1 MSFYDRALDLYYRI
15 RYSGYSV
22 PLDYQ
27 QQIIELKQLE
37 QQQYNIP
44 SLTQPAVRPIG
55 ERYLTYDI
63 DTLKQPELPRIDS
76 LESIVDRYIPRHI
89 NELEQ
94 ARNKLSDNYI
104 QTVKIQTFNQDP
116 LPKID
121 TNQWIGAN
129 VIRFEQQHEFNTLEP
144 LEQPKLTPIED
155 NTILK
160 PLIRTKRKSWGGVY
174 RIYNLNV
181 QDITRLKRSILRRY
195 KRPKLNHYETKGQDL
210 NKLTARLRRGLSH
223 VKYIADIK
231 LSDATPTAIYNMNF
245 VYYYKVLV
253 WQAFKQDIY
262 AEMSKPQRKAFKNAW
277 YQGMVSKTAIINFM
291 VDKLIEY
298 GGGDIRTTDE
308 KAITRIVLAN
318 DLAVRRV
325 YGNLKEVIAVG
336 WEEYHQQKW
345 NELHV
350 QTTTA
355 GAMLEK
361 DVVDDLREDLKAL
374 EKVENAK

>member
-15 RYSGYSV
+15 RRAGYSV
-22 PLDYQ
+22 PVDYQ
-27 QQIIELKQLE
+27 HQMEELELLEFQQF
-37 QQQYNIP
+37 NIP
-44 SLTQPAVRPIG
+44 SLTQPKLTPIG
-55 ERYLTYDI
+55 SRYI
-63 DTLKQPELPRIDS
+63 RRGGVPIRQRKLPRIEG
-76 LESIVDRYIPRHI
+76 LEQLKDKYIPDHI
-89 NELEQ
+89 NELKQPKFSISEQ
-94 ARNKLSDNYI
+94 VVKSDI
-104 QTVKIQTFNQDP
+104 STAKQEA

-121 TNQWIGAN
+121 TTHWIGAS
-129 VIRFEQQHEFNTLEP
+129 VLRFEQQHELNRIEQLK
-144 LEQPKLTPIED
+144 QPKLTPIED

-174 RIYNLNV
+174 RIYNLNI

-195 KRPKLNHYETKGQDL
+195 KRPKLNHCETKGQDL

-245 VYYYKVLV
+245 VYYYKILV

-262 AEMSKPQRKAFKNAW
+262 AEMTKAQRKAFKGAW
-277 YQGMVSKTAIINFM
+277 HQGMVSKTAIINFM

-336 WEEYHQQKW
+336 WEEYHQEKW
-345 NELHV
+345 NTLHA